1 MSYSSKAIPA
11 SDKRRAAEL
20 SEQLNYH
27 NYRYYVL
34 DNPEIPDAE
43 YDRMLRELQDLEA
56 RYPALRTA
64 DSPTQRVGGE
74 AQAAFTEVRHEVP
87 MLSLGNV
94 FSTKELEDFD
104 RRCRQTLDVDEI
116 EYLAEPK
123 IDGLAISLLY
133 EDGLLVR
140 GATRGDGATGEDVTH
155 NVKTIGAIP
164 LRLSG
169 RGIPRRLEVRGEI
182 YMPKKGF
189 EELNQRQRMN
199 NAKPFANP
207 RNAAAGSLRQLDSSI
222 TASRPLTMYCYGV
235 GVIEGVRLHET
246 HHATLE
252 QLRDWGLR
260 VSAEPAIVKG
270 VEGCEAYYQRL
281 LKRRDA
287 LDYEIDG
294 VVYKVNRYEQQQ
306 VLGFVSRAPRWAMA
320 YKFPAQEEMTK
331 LIAVE
336 WQVGRTGALTPVA
349 RLEPV
354 LVGGVMVS
362 NATLHNIDEIQ
373 RKDVRL
379 GDTVVVRRAGDVIPE
394 VVSSV
399 KSKRKKGA
407 QPLKVPSR
415 CPECGSEVVR
425 VEGEAVARCSGG
437 LFCPAQRKES
447 IKHFAS
453 RRAMDIDGLG
463 DKLVEQLVDAGM
475 IHDVADLY
483 HLTAEQ
489 LAGMERM
496 GAKSADNLIAALEKS
511 KQTTLP
517 RFIFSLGIREVGEA
531 TARNLAMHFGN
542 LQDIIEATEEQ
553 LEAVPDVGPVV
564 AKNIAAFDHQ
574 PHNREVI
581 KKLIEAGVSWESIES
596 EPSGEQPLAGKSIV
610 LTGTLSLPRNEIKD
624 KLQKLGAKVSGS
636 VSKKTACVIAGADAG
651 SKLAKAEA
659 LGIPVVDEDAL
670 KKLLDG
676 DLSALE

>member
-20 SEQLNYH
+20 REQLNYH

-189 EELNQRQRMN
+189 EELNQRQRRN

-235 GVIEGVRLHET
+235 GVIEGVRLPET

-379 GDTVVVRRAGDVIPE
+379 GDTVVVRRAGDVNPE

-407 QPLKVPSR
+407 QPLKIPAR
-415 CPECGSEVVR
+415 CPECGSEGVR

-453 RRAMDIDGLG
+453 RRAMDIDGLR
-463 DKLVEQLVDAGM
+463 DKLVEQLVDDGR
-475 IHDVADLY
+475 IQDVADLY
-483 HLTAEQ
+483 HLT
-489 LAGMERM
+489 
-496 GAKSADNLIAALEKS
+496 DV
-511 KQTTLP
+511 TTG
-517 RFIFSLGIREVGEA
+517 RY
-531 TARNLAMHFGN
+531 
-542 LQDIIEATEEQ
+542 
-553 LEAVPDVGPVV
+553 
-564 AKNIAAFDHQ
+564 
-574 PHNREVI
+574 
-581 KKLIEAGVSWESIES
+581 
-596 EPSGEQPLAGKSIV
+596 
-610 LTGTLSLPRNEIKD
+610 GTHGCKD
-624 KLQKLGAKVSGS
+624 G
-636 VSKKTACVIAGADAG
+636 
-651 SKLAKAEA
+651 
-659 LGIPVVDEDAL
+659 
-670 KKLLDG
+670 
-676 DLSALE
+676 

>member
-1 MSYSSKAIPA
+1 MSYSSKTIPA

-20 SEQLNYH
+20 HEQLNYH

-43 YDRMLRELQDLEA
+43 YDRMLRELQELEA
-56 RYPALRTA
+56 RYPALRSA

-74 AQAAFTEVRHEVP
+74 ALAAFTEVRHEVP

-94 FSTKELEDFD
+94 FSTAELQDFD

-133 EDGLLVR
+133 EDGVLVR

-169 RGIPRRLEVRGEI
+169 QGIPRRLEVRGEI

-235 GVIEGVRLHET
+235 GVIEGVRLPET

-260 VSAEPAIVKG
+260 VSDEPAIVKG

-281 LKRRDA
+281 LERRDA

-294 VVYKVNRYEQQQ
+294 IVYKVNRYEQQQ
-306 VLGFVSRAPRWAMA
+306 VLGFVSRAPRWAIA

-362 NATLHNIDEIQ
+362 NATLHNVDEIR

-399 KSKRKKGA
+399 KSERKKGA
-407 QPLKVPSR
+407 RPLKVPAK

-437 LFCPAQRKES
+437 LFCPAQHKES

-483 HLTAEQ
+483 SLTAEQ

-517 RFIFSLGIREVGEA
+517 RFIFALGIREVGEA

-542 LQDIIEATEEQ
+542 LHAIIEATEEQ
-553 LEAVPDVGPVV
+553 LESVPDVGPVV

-581 KKLIEAGVSWESIES
+581 KKLIEAGVSWEEIEP
-596 EPSGEQPLAGKSIV
+596 EAAGEQPLAGKSIV

-659 LGIPVVDEDAL
+659 LGVPVVDEEAL

-676 DLSALE
+676 DLSAFD

>member
-1 MSYSSKAIPA
+1 MSYSSKTIPA

-20 SEQLNYH
+20 HEQLNYH

-43 YDRMLRELQDLEA
+43 YDRMLRELQELEA
-56 RYPALRTA
+56 RYPTLRSA

-94 FSTKELEDFD
+94 FSTEELEDFD

-133 EDGLLVR
+133 EDGVLVR

-169 RGIPRRLEVRGEI
+169 QGIPRRLEVRGEI

-235 GVIEGVRLHET
+235 GVIEGVRLPET

-260 VSAEPAIVKG
+260 VSDEPAIVKG

-281 LKRRDA
+281 LERRDA

-294 VVYKVNRYEQQQ
+294 IVYKVNRYEQQQ
-306 VLGFVSRAPRWAMA
+306 VLGFVSRAPRWAIA

-362 NATLHNIDEIQ
+362 NATLHNVDEIR

-399 KSKRKKGA
+399 KSERKKGA
-407 QPLKVPSR
+407 RQLKVPAK

-483 HLTAEQ
+483 SLTVEQ

-517 RFIFSLGIREVGEA
+517 RFIFALGIREVGEA

-542 LQDIIEATEEQ
+542 LHAIIEATEEQ
-553 LEAVPDVGPVV
+553 LESVPDVGPVV

-581 KKLIEAGVSWESIES
+581 KKLIEAGVFWEEIEP
-596 EPSGEQPLAGKSIV
+596 EAAGEQPLAGKSIV

-659 LGIPVVDEDAL
+659 LGVPVVDEEAL

-676 DLSALE
+676 DLSAFD